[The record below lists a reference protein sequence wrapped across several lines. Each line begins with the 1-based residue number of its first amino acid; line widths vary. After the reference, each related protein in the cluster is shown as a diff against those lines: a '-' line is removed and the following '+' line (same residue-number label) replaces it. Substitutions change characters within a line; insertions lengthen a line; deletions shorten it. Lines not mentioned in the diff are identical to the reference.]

1 MDVISEAKN
10 EVNLDEKVTIRNIAG
25 WPVGFSR
32 ISEGNG
38 DVTIQAEGTT
48 RISRNEIIAQVQGG
62 NKLFT
67 GYDGYG
73 SHATLFI
80 DDSYTREYLDFDSED
95 GTRKQN
101 ILTDSKVKS
110 IFDTKNF
117 DAFEKKFTS
126 EIVTRAEKFAVMQA
140 IKRLKI
146 NDYSRIRFA
155 EKYTGYSLV

>member
-1 MDVISEAKN
+1 M
-10 EVNLDEKVTIRNIAG
+10 
-25 WPVGFSR
+25 
-32 ISEGNG
+32 
-38 DVTIQAEGTT
+38 
-48 RISRNEIIAQVQGG
+48 QGG